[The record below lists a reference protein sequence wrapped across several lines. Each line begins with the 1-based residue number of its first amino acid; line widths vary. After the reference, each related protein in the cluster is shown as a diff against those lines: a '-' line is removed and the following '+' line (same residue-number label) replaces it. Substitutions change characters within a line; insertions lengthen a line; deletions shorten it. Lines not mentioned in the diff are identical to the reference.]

1 MYERSIFISN
11 TPLHLKRKGYL
22 NIMADVKYLKDKE
35 GNIISP
41 IVSQDSVFDAEG
53 NTLTSKITSIN
64 ETLGSMS
71 TMLDTINGEV
81 K

>member
-1 MYERSIFISN
+1 
-11 TPLHLKRKGYL
+11 
-22 NIMADVKYLKDKE
+22 MADVKYLKDKE

-53 NTLTSKITSIN
+53 NTLTSKLTSIN

>member
-1 MYERSIFISN
+1 
-11 TPLHLKRKGYL
+11 
-22 NIMADVKYLKDKE
+22 MADVKYLKDKE

-53 NTLTSKITSIN
+53 NTLTSKLTTIN
-64 ETLGSMS
+64 EILGSMS

>member
-1 MYERSIFISN
+1 
-11 TPLHLKRKGYL
+11 
-22 NIMADVKYLKDKE
+22 MADVKYLKDKE

-71 TMLDTINGEV
+71 TMLDMINGEV

>member
-1 MYERSIFISN
+1 
-11 TPLHLKRKGYL
+11 
-22 NIMADVKYLKDKE
+22 MADVKYLKDKE

-53 NTLTSKITSIN
+53 NTLTSKLTAIN
-64 ETLGSMS
+64 ETLGSMG